1 MQYAN
6 PRILVHWHNLHCH
19 IVQTVFDLSFCF
31 QLIMLNIKFNPL
43 KCFFGSEG
51 HVALDRNPGPGY
63 DTLLLRMIPGDLLSA
78 FPHRQFH
85 KLPGLLDS
93 WAALP
98 NSNPNACMP
107 MQGGS
112 LYHLYDGLWYDQA
125 ERRTHDLLCERR
137 TRYRLSQP
145 DTVWISSQ
153 ADITTT
159 CFKVRA
165 LYIYQMLK
173 NACLVESCIVY

>member
-1 MQYAN
+1 MHYPN
-6 PRILVHWHNLHCH
+6 IIW
-19 IVQTVFDLSFCF
+19 FG
-31 QLIMLNIKFNPL
+31 LIHYSAFSAAKII
-43 KCFFGSEG
+43 
-51 HVALDRNPGPGY
+51 VALDRNPGPGY

-85 KLPGLLDS
+85 TLPGLLDS

-112 LYHLYDGLWYDQA
+112 LYHFYDGLWYDHA
-125 ERRTHDLLCERR
+125 ERRTHDLPCERR

-145 DTVWISSQ
+145 NIRSGTSTKSS
-153 ADITTT
+153 I
-159 CFKVRA
+159 
-165 LYIYQMLK
+165 
-173 NACLVESCIVY
+173 